1 MIILFSLMDYSTDL
15 LEKIKEL
22 ASKLTPV
29 SEISALLE
37 LPINEF
43 RDEISSE
50 NSPVHK
56 AFYAGMAKAALEIRE
71 RDIELARAGS
81 PSAADA
87 LRNHLRKMMNEL

>member
-29 SEISALLE
+29 SEIGALLE
-37 LPINEF
+37 LPINNL
-43 RDEISSE
+43 RDEIASE
-50 NSPVHK
+50 FSPVHK
-56 AFYAGMAKAALEIRE
+56 AFYSGMAKAALEIRE